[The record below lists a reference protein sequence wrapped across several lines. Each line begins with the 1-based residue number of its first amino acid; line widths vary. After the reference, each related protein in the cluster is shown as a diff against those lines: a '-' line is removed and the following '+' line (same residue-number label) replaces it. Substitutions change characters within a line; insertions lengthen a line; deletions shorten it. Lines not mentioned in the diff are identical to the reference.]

1 MFCTSGQAPSVDGDF
16 DIQDIDHQCASY
28 KGQSYIATND
38 CLPAGCAVTAAADLH
53 IYLDSQ
59 TAKYASDPKAASVI
73 GTTKDTGASSS
84 STGAARTT
92 TSASEFTINPCLSR
106 NFPSPLVAPRSLIVG
121 RSVISTASR
130 QGGISGTGTG
140 QRNMTSTG
148 TTRRSGT
155 STNSAMATMSSP
167 RATNSN
173 GDIHASDTD
182 TQSSHADP
190 TVLVTMLTITLSSI
204 CIFVVAIFFAKW
216 VQRRQSSSKAGLP
229 QPYSDTASS
238 HPCSDWIQCGEEHRE
253 SLDLGR
259 EVAQPSE
266 TRSLGS
272 SMLVHDENSTL
283 SSHATSQPQPSQTTE
298 CGASTH
304 INASA
309 LLQGED
315 SIGGF
320 REHTTSHS
328 RDPRALTASYPEMSS
343 LTGSVERRRAAT
355 SHLQPAAETNS
366 SISASSERSVGN
378 AEPRLLRLVLPW
390 ALGQRLLAMAAALSP
405 PSHEGTPSI
414 EDGHVSEPP
423 PPYDQL
429 SRRGSQE

>member
-1 MFCTSGQAPSVDGDF
+1 MFCTSGKAPSVDGDF
-16 DIQDIDHQCASY
+16 DIQDIDHH
-28 KGQSYIATND
+28 
-38 CLPAGCAVTAAADLH
+38 CAVTAAADLH

-73 GTTKDTGASSS
+73 GTTKDTGASSG

-92 TSASEFTINPCLSR
+92 TSASEFTVNPCLSR

-140 QRNMTSTG
+140 QRSMTSTG

-253 SLDLGR
+253 SLDLGG

-266 TRSLGS
+266 TREPHTHAAPSTNTGHFHAFPGPPRSLGS
-272 SMLVHDENSTL
+272 SMLAHDENSTL
-283 SSHATSQPQPSQTTE
+283 SSHATSQSQPSQMTE

-309 LLQGED
+309 PPQGED

-320 REHTTSHS
+320 RAHTTPNS
-328 RDPRALTASYPEMSS
+328 RDSRALTASYPEISS
-343 LTGSVERRRAAT
+343 LGVERAAT
-355 SHLQPAAETNS
+355 SHLQPAAEANS

-429 SRRGSQE
+429 SQRGSQE